1 MATCICNRLNTRTYY
16 VDVVLARSQHGLSM
30 VLSANSS
37 RSQLFLSTVSALT
50 HHSLS
55 TVSAL
60 SQINL
65 SVSLSYSH
73 KYILQKFQLVWAVT
87 LSSYRATGTSKNL
100 MGTSI
105 DGNGV
110 KVAFSQKV
118 LMRLSFLQ
126 TDKPNYFPEL
136 KF

>member
-1 MATCICNRLNTRTYY
+1 MATRICNILNTRTYY
-16 VDVVLARSQHGLSM
+16 VDVVLAWSQHGISM
-30 VLSANSS
+30 VHSVNSS

-110 KVAFSQKV
+110 AGESRGAKEAK
-118 LMRLSFLQ
+118 
-126 TDKPNYFPEL
+126 EL
-136 KF
+136 NLILKSIK